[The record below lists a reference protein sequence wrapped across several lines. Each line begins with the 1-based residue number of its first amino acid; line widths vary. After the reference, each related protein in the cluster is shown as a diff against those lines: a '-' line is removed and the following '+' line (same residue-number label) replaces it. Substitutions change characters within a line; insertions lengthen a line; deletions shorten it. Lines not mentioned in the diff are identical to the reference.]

1 MAAMTPGID
10 NDASFDAFY
19 RRRWRDAARWAT
31 ALCGDRALGEELAQ
45 EAFVRVEPRFAALD
59 NADGYLRTT
68 VVNLT
73 KASHRSTARRRWR
86 ERTTAQ
92 RDVTPAGDPDGS
104 LDPDLYAALSRL
116 SHEQRT
122 VLVLR
127 YWADWDEPTIAE
139 SLGCERATVRSH
151 AKRGLDRLRSELSS
165 TTPQED
171 PR

>member
-10 NDASFDAFY
+10 DDASFDAFY

-92 RDVTPAGDPDGS
+92 RDVTPAGDADPGPRQRQGGADPGQS
-104 LDPDLYAALSRL
+104 HNRDLDPRRNNPKAGSMAVHMRCVLTPKAAPSEMVRL
-116 SHEQRT
+116 M
-122 VLVLR
+122 
-127 YWADWDEPTIAE
+127 YM
-139 SLGCERATVRSH
+139 
-151 AKRGLDRLRSELSS
+151 
-165 TTPQED
+165 
-171 PR
+171 